1 MMATRST
8 IAVVLPNGSIRSVYV
23 HFDGYIS
30 GVGKTLL
37 SHWNSQELAEKI
49 TSIGDMSILGE
60 RINPIGEHSFDKP
73 ELGTCLLYGRD
84 RGKTD
89 SNPITYISLNDY
101 YISNN
106 KEEYNYLFFDNCWH
120 VMDGKSDRENMVKF
134 Y

>member
-30 GVGKTLL
+30 GVGNTLL
-37 SHWNSQELAEKI
+37 SHWNTQELAEKI
-49 TSIGDMSILGE
+49 TSIGDMMILGK
-60 RINPIGEHSFDKP
+60 RINPIGKHSFDKP
-73 ELGTCLLYGRD
+73 ESGTCVFYGRD
-84 RGKTD
+84 RGENN
-89 SNPITYISLNDY
+89 SNPTIYISLSDY

-106 KEEYNYLFFDNCWH
+106 KEEYNYLFFDNSWH

-134 Y
+134 G